1 MIVAYLCICK
11 FKKLYNPGIN
21 SSIKYLKYI
30 LVRTLI
36 VCFRNRHQDFLKY
49 STTFGRGDWKDD
61 QIFRYSRFSFTV
73 MSKKL
78 IDFTKSLDT
87 SYFELDG

>member
-21 SSIKYLKYI
+21 SSIKYQKYI

-36 VCFRNRHQDFLKY
+36 VCFRKRHQDFLKY

-61 QIFRYSRFSFTV
+61 QFFRYSRFSFTV